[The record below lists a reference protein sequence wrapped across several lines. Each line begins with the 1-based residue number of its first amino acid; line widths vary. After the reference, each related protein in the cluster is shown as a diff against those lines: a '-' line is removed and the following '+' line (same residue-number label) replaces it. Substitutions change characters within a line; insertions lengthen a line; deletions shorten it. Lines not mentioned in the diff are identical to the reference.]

1 MLVDV
6 KVDKAKHRNSLFMLR
21 NISLRLGEGESV
33 LVVGSSGCGKTTF
46 LLSMTGVLNN
56 LLEGEVEGYSRIG
69 QINLLEPD
77 GFREVTRLVG
87 VVLQDPD
94 KQIAMPTP
102 YDEVSFVLEN
112 LGFSDVEEKTFKIL
126 RVFGLSDKAF
136 TSIEKLSGGEKRR
149 LTIASAIVHDPP
161 VILFDEPTASI
172 DPWGVREVR
181 KYFREH
187 VSKFGRA
194 SIVVEHKARYFLDLV
209 DEIILLENGITKARK
224 KISEV
229 DERFL
234 KFLEEH
240 GVDVRSPV
248 LSREPNNNA
257 GDLLLETRGLDIG
270 YNSNSVVRDIDFE
283 VHEREVV
290 VVIGANG
297 SGKTTFLKTIAG
309 ALKPVSGEILFR
321 KNKLRIFYVPQNP
334 DYMFIHTRVKRE
346 LEDLR
351 KRSGEA
357 FIEKIFGEAPWLKQ
371 LLDMSPHR
379 LSHGQRRWL
388 ALTIARGYNPDIV
401 LLDEPTTGLDL
412 KLYRCVVEWI
422 RNIVRE
428 GRSVIISSHDPRVV
442 ADLADRL
449 YLIDNKR
456 MREISLEQGLRWL
469 EEGFK

>member
-6 KVDKAKHRNSLFMLR
+6 KVDRARYRNSLFTLR
-21 NISLRLGEGESV
+21 NISLRLGEGESI
-33 LVVGSSGCGKTTF
+33 LLVGSSGCGKTTF

-69 QINLLEPD
+69 QIDLLEPD
-77 GFREVTRLVG
+77 GFREVARFVG

-112 LGFSDVEEKTFKIL
+112 LGFDNVEEKTFKIL
-126 RVFGLSDKAF
+126 GVFGLSSKAF

-187 VSKFGRA
+187 VSGFGRA

-209 DEIILLENGITKARK
+209 DEIILLENGVIRARR

-229 DERFL
+229 DEEFL

-240 GVDVRSPV
+240 GVDVHSPI
-248 LSREPNNNA
+248 LSREPNNNV
-257 GDLLLETRGLDIG
+257 GELLLETRGLNIG
-270 YNSNSVVRDIDFE
+270 YNGNSIVEDIDFE
-283 VHEREVV
+283 IREKEVV

-309 ALKPVSGEILFR
+309 ALKPINGEILFR
-321 KNKLRIFYVPQNP
+321 KDKLRIFYVPQNP
-334 DYMFIHTRVKRE
+334 DYMFIHTRIKRE

-351 KRSGEA
+351 KRSSEA
-357 FIEKIFGEAPWLKQ
+357 FIERILSEVPWLKQ

-412 KLYRCVVEWI
+412 KLYKHVVGWI

-428 GRSVIISSHDPRVV
+428 NRSVIISSHDPRVV

-449 YLIDNKR
+449 YLIDGKH
-456 MREISLEQGLRWL
+456 MREVSLEQGLRWL

>member
-6 KVDKAKHRNSLFMLR
+6 KIDRAKYRGSSFTLK
-21 NISLRLGEGESV
+21 NISLRLGEGESI
-33 LVVGSSGCGKTTF
+33 LLVGSSGCGKTTF

-69 QINLLEPD
+69 QINLLEPE
-77 GFREVTRLVG
+77 GFREVARLVG

-112 LGFSDVEEKTFKIL
+112 LGFNNVEEKTF
-126 RVFGLSDKAF
+126 RVLNAFGLSDKAF

-181 KYFREH
+181 RYFREH
-187 VSKFGRA
+187 VSGFGRA

-209 DEIILLENGITKARK
+209 DEIILLENGVIKARRRM
-224 KISEV
+224 SEV
-229 DERFL
+229 DEV
-234 KFLEEH
+234 FLEFLEKH
-240 GVDVRSPV
+240 GIDVRAPI
-248 LSREPNNNA
+248 LLREPNNNV
-257 GDLLLETRGLDIG
+257 GTLLLETRNLSIG
-270 YNSNSVVRDIDFE
+270 YNNEIIVEGIDFE
-283 VHEREVV
+283 VREREVV

-297 SGKTTFLKTIAG
+297 SGKTTFLKTLAG
-309 ALKPVSGEILFR
+309 ALKPVSGEVLFKKDR
-321 KNKLRIFYVPQNP
+321 LKVFYVPQNP

-346 LEDLR
+346 LEDLY
-351 KRSGEA
+351 KKSGKA
-357 FIEKIFGEAPWLKQ
+357 FIEKIFNEAPWLKQ

-388 ALTIARGYNPDIV
+388 ALAIARGYDPDIV

-412 KLYRCVVEWI
+412 KLYKRVIEWI
-422 RNIVRE
+422 YNIVKE
-428 GRSVIISSHDPRVV
+428 KRSVIISSHDPRVV

-449 YLIDNKR
+449 YLIENKR
-456 MREISLEQGLRWL
+456 MREVSLEYGLKWL